1 MILMLTLGIEVNVG
15 ASTTFVKRCDVGS
28 FGVGS
33 SRAPGAKPE
42 FPLNAAPPNR
52 DGFGGTNAARLLAN
66 ERYFGLEAFALRAG
80 MQRVLKR
87 ISTHAPEQPRITARS
102 LGEDFY
108 LDAAASG
115 KLLHAFLAGGLILG
129 DDRGGCYCP
138 TERFREFALARV
150 VVPLSRARA
159 KELIAT
165 ACRVATRINADWDR
179 NPFLIETIV
188 VSGSYM
194 SRRDPLQEL
203 LLWLV
208 LRRRSQ
214 IRARNWNPWV
224 SKGDGLRQI
233 LAKVKALSSFI
244 VVRIVSDKQNVPRP
258 FSVVF
263 QASEH
268 VIESSLPAWER
279 VRDLTASISRRL
291 GSR

>member
-1 MILMLTLGIEVNVG
+1 ME
-15 ASTTFVKRCDVGS
+15 SS
-28 FGVGS
+28 GVGS
-33 SRAPGAKPE
+33 SRTSGAKPE

-52 DGFGGTNAARLLAN
+52 GFDSSSAAVPEKRKLRRLFAN
-66 ERYFGLEAFALRAG
+66 ERYFGLEALALRAG
-80 MQRVLKR
+80 AQRALKR
-87 ISTHAPEQPRITARS
+87 MSMQAPEQRRISAHS
-102 LGEDFY
+102 LGEDFC

-115 KLLHAFLAGGLILG
+115 KLLQALLGGGLILA
-129 DDRGGCYCP
+129 DDSGCYRA

-194 SRRDPLQEL
+194 SRRDPLPEL

-208 LRRRSQ
+208 LRRRPQ
-214 IRARNWNPWV
+214 TKARNRKPWV
-224 SKGDGLRQI
+224 SKGDALRQI
-233 LAKVKALSSFI
+233 LAKMKVLSSFM

-258 FSVVF
+258 FSVAF
-263 QASEH
+263 QANDH
-268 VIESSLPAWER
+268 TLESSLPAWEK
-279 VRDLTASISRRL
+279 VRDWSASISRQL